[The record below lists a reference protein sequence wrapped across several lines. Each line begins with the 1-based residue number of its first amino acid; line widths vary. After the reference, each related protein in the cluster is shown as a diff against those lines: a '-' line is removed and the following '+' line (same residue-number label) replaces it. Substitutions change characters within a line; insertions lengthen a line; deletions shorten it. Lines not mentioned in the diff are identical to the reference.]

1 MSYNNYSVLEEEL
14 SNNFAS
20 LQWQLLALELS
31 RISIRK
37 QLFENGR
44 FSKKHWT
51 AYIYCLNI
59 GTFKITELGL

>member
-44 FSKKHWT
+44 FSK
-51 AYIYCLNI
+51 NI
-59 GTFKITELGL
+59 EPLTFIVLTLELSK